1 MIIVRH
7 DLEAVDMPRRSK
19 LKRRSS
25 GWTDQQVEI
34 LKSGHDFFNEFPED
48 EQREAWQDLKKEILQ
63 QWLQNQPGTRPWAWW
78 CFDMPAGTRRQRIDD
93 RHPHDD
99 PRYDLPKDLHFGC
112 PRCLRECDIGG
123 RYESQEAY
131 LRRLSLLTAAELKF
145 LNGVN

>member
-1 MIIVRH
+1 
-7 DLEAVDMPRRSK
+7 MPRVTRVSK
-19 LKRRSS
+19 RFR
-25 GWTDQQVEI
+25 GWNETTVFV
-34 LKSGHDFFNEFPED
+34 LRTGLDFFDELPEADREQAWNEL
-48 EQREAWQDLKKEILQ
+48 RKEILDE
-63 QWLQNQPGTRPWAWW
+63 WLQNHPGTRPFAWW
-78 CFDMPAGTRRQRIDD
+78 AFDMPKGTRRQRIDA

-99 PRYDLPKDLHFGC
+99 PRYDLPKDLHFGS

>member
-1 MIIVRH
+1 
-7 DLEAVDMPRRSK
+7 MPRRSK
-19 LKRRSS
+19 LRRRSS
-25 GWTDQQVEI
+25 GWSDLHIEI
-34 LKSGHDFFNEFPED
+34 LKSGHDFFDEFPKPD
-48 EQREAWQDLKKEILQ
+48 REQAWNELRKEILDE
-63 QWLQNQPGTRPWAWW
+63 WLQNHPGTRPFAWW
-78 CFDMPAGTRRQRIDD
+78 AFDMPKGTRRQRIDD